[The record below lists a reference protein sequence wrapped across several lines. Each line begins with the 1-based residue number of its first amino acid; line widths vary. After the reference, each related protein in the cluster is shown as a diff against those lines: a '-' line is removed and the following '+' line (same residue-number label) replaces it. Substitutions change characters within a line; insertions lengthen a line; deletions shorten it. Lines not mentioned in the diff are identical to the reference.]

1 MKKLMAL
8 LLAALMM
15 VPLFS
20 VAASAEALE
29 HMDLTVSL
37 WDIENSFP
45 EGREKDAILKAVEE
59 KFNVTFVPMNI
70 GWDGY
75 MDKMNVWAASAS
87 LPDIT
92 GGIDWVGSGTYL
104 AWVDDGVVRALP
116 DDLSAYPNIEKYMN
130 LPEVQAYKRGGHNY
144 FMPRMTYQDPTYW
157 NMDRGM
163 LIRKD
168 WLAAL
173 GLEMPKTAEE
183 LKAVLQAFVTGNPDG
198 DDATDIIGMANNGV
212 TLTSMHLPI
221 FGYTDNR
228 WVKIGDEWKMP
239 CFEEASIP
247 LMDYYRTLYAEK
259 LLDPDFASR
268 ATNDAQQLFANGR
281 VGVLIKQ
288 VSPKHVKMVYDYWTV
303 AQPDKNF
310 FDCVAIVPF
319 EGENC
324 YQFQE
329 MSYWSETYIPST
341 VSDERMERILMIMD
355 YLYSDEGMK
364 FVSFGFEGEDYHYDS
379 DGNIIL
385 TLPINEQS
393 GKMQLLRDKY
403 PGAEFLGA
411 LAQWNDDL
419 LQYISPSVP
428 QEIRDMCTAEYE
440 RRRDNWQHPNLDWEI
455 ASLDLPEKLEMS
467 ARTQDWY
474 TVIADASDKS
484 TAELHQEKLAQ
495 WNSQGYEACWKAVT
509 EAANK
514 LGK

>member
-1 MKKLMAL
+1 MKKLLAL
-8 LLAALMM
+8 LLVALIA
-15 VPLFS
+15 VSLLPI
-20 VAASAEALE
+20 AASAQELE

-45 EGREKDAILKAVEE
+45 EGKEKDAILKAVEE
-59 KFNVTFVPMNI
+59 KFNVTFIPMNV

-75 MDKMNVWAASAS
+75 ADKMNVWAASGS

-104 AWVDDGVVRALP
+104 AWVEDGVVRPLP
-116 DDLSAYPNIEKYMN
+116 DDMSAYPNIAKYMA
-130 LPEVQAYKRGGHNY
+130 LPEVTAYQRNGHNY

-163 LIRKD
+163 MIRKD
-168 WLAAL
+168 WLKAL

-183 LKAVLQAFVTGNPDG
+183 LKAVLEAFLGGNPDG
-198 DDATDIIGMANNGV
+198 DDAVDIIAMANNGV
-212 TLTSMHLPI
+212 TLTSMHLPT

-228 WVKIGDEWKMP
+228 WVKIGDEWKMA
-239 CFEEASIP
+239 CYEEAAIP
-247 LMDYYRTLYAEK
+247 LINYFRTLYKEG
-259 LLDPDFASR
+259 LFDPDFASR

-288 VSPKHVKMVYDYWTV
+288 VSPNHIKKVYDYWVV

-310 FDCVAIVPF
+310 FDCVAIIPF

-341 VSDERMERILMIMD
+341 VSDEKMERILSIMD
-355 YLYSDEGMK
+355 YLYSEEGMK
-364 FVSFGFEGEDYHYDS
+364 FVTYGFEGEDYRYDEN
-379 DGNIIL
+379 GNIVL
-385 TLPINEQS
+385 TLPVNET
-393 GKMQLLRDKY
+393 GKMMLLKDKY
-403 PGAEFLGA
+403 PGAAFLGD
-411 LAQWNDDL
+411 LAQWDGDL
-419 LQYISPSVP
+419 LQYIDPNIP

-440 RRRDNWQHPNLDWEI
+440 RRRDTWKHPNLDWEI
-455 ASLDLPEKLEMS
+455 ASLDLPEKLDM
-467 ARTQDWY
+467 TVQTKDWY
-474 TVIADASDKS
+474 TVVADTSDK
-484 TAELHQEKLAQ
+484 TTEELYKEKLVL

-509 EAANK
+509 EAAKK